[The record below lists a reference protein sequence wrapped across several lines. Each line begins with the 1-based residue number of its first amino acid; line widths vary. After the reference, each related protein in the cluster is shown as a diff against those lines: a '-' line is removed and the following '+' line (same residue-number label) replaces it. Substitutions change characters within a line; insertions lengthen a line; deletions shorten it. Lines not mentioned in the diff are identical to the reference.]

1 MTTSAETST
10 NKAKN
15 TKKSNTTSSTSSTPI
30 ADNVTETLHQS
41 VNTLGGHA
49 ATAEERIRETATT
62 SSETMAEKQLQ
73 ARQYWDQS
81 AVGKYTKENP
91 VATAGIAFAAGMLL
105 TSLLRRK

>member
-10 NKAKN
+10 NKTKNAKKIS
-15 TKKSNTTSSTSSTPI
+15 TTSSTPI

-41 VNTLGGHA
+41 VNTLGEHA
-49 ATAEERIRETATT
+49 ATAEEKIRETATT